1 MATINKHCEVEV
13 TYYRGEIRYREVR
26 YPGDPTAR
34 WIGLERAAKLVG
46 LTRLREL
53 ITEACAKVSPHFLD
67 VRLRYYPGI
76 QLATLEF
83 PGPDDRISASEI
95 LTARGING
103 LVGQLEL
110 SASNALNFADLKT
123 AKDALDILLDLT
135 LDNLHS
141 RV

>member
-26 YPGDPTAR
+26 YPGDPPAR

-76 QLATLEF
+76 QLATL
-83 PGPDDRISASEI
+83 
-95 LTARGING
+95 
-103 LVGQLEL
+103 GQLEL